1 MRGYGVGC
9 GDEANDVTKGGGAND
24 LYWIQRG
31 ERERGGASRCGRGF
45 DPWAWLHGV
54 GVALSGG
61 RGFGSGRGFR
71 SRRGFGKW
79 AWLRRGVASH
89 SRCGF
94 RRGGGVASEV
104 GVASGGGRVPAQDV
118 DPPRFVAHSQ
128 SGRGVG
134 RGAWPRRHGGDGGGA
149 TVVGELRDWGRG
161 AWLSGDT
168 PISGPPGPA
177 RPRSPAHRSADHWGP
192 WGQLGATGGQWGLQE
207 GNGGQPAGPHEAPPT
222 AL

>member
-1 MRGYGVGC
+1 MGV
-9 GDEANDVTKGGGAND
+9 
-24 LYWIQRG
+24 
-31 ERERGGASRCGRGF
+31 ASWSGRGSGR
-45 DPWAWLHGV
+45 WAWLREWAWLSERAWLSEV
-54 GVALSGG
+54 GVASG
-61 RGFGSGRGFR
+61 
-71 SRRGFGKW
+71 SRRGFGG
-79 AWLRRGVASH
+79 AWLQKRAWLLMGVASH